1 MMIGCVTCASTI
13 SSTLVNLPMS
23 RTTRSLLLSLTL
35 QWTMVIVED
44 VVAVEGVGVDAVVVV
59 VVVVI
64 MTTNIV
70 FVL

>member
-1 MMIGCVTCASTI
+1 MIIGCVTCASTI

-23 RTTRSLLLSLTL
+23 RTTRCLLLSLTL
-35 QWTMVIVED
+35 QWTMFIVED
-44 VVAVEGVGVDAVVVV
+44 VVAVEGVGVGVVE

-64 MTTNIV
+64 IMKTNIV